1 MLSSFQRQPVAIPI
15 DEEAYEAK
23 LLELIGAS
31 TFQKEVKIGGMEDFN
46 KSFGFLSK

>member
-1 MLSSFQRQPVAIPI
+1 MQSSFLGRPVEIPI
-15 DEEAYEAK
+15 DEEAYAAK
-23 LLELIGAS
+23 LEELINSS